1 MLLSVMI
8 LTDRTAPPGFFRL
21 KEQPMA
27 TTYDLLVIGG
37 GNAGLSAAAHLLL
50 RSPSTRVAIVEP
62 SSKHYYQPAWT
73 LVGGGAYDIRNTER
87 NEADF
92 IPKGAEWIQAKA
104 ATFQPEANTVT
115 LEDGQVLSYRH
126 LLVCP
131 GIQLDWSAVK
141 GLTTA
146 LGHDGVSSNY
156 SHAYAPYTWQL
167 IKGLKKGR
175 AIFHNPHTPVK
186 CGGAPH
192 KIMYLAA
199 DHWRK
204 QGVLKDIDIQYWSGA
219 GKLFAVPHYEKTL
232 LKVVERGGIQL
243 NFLWRL
249 EEIDGPA
256 KRARFVGFGET
267 NKDEER
273 WVEYDIM
280 HVTPPQSA
288 PDFIKKSPLANAAGW
303 VDVDKHSLRHNRYAN
318 VWSIGDAAAL
328 PTSKT
333 GAAIRKQTPTVVTNI
348 LAAMA
353 NKEMSASYNGYT
365 SCPLVTG
372 YGKLVLAEFDYDNK
386 PQETFPFDQSK
397 ERWSMYQLKREV
409 LPRMYWNFILRGKA
423 QG

>member
-1 MLLSVMI
+1 M
-8 LTDRTAPPGFFRL
+8 
-21 KEQPMA
+21 
-27 TTYDLLVIGG
+27 
-37 GNAGLSAAAHLLL
+37 
-50 RSPSTRVAIVEP
+50 
-62 SSKHYYQPAWT
+62 
-73 LVGGGAYDIRNTER
+73 
-87 NEADF
+87 
-92 IPKGAEWIQAKA
+92 
-104 ATFQPEANTVT
+104 
-115 LEDGQVLSYRH
+115 
-126 LLVCP
+126 
-131 GIQLDWSAVK
+131 
-141 GLTTA
+141 
-146 LGHDGVSSNY
+146 
-156 SHAYAPYTWQL
+156 
-167 IKGLKKGR
+167 KKGR

-232 LKVVERGGIQL
+232 LKVVERGGIKL
-243 NFLWRL
+243 NFMWRL

-256 KRARFVGFGET
+256 KRARFVGFGEA
-267 NKDEER
+267 NKEEER
-273 WVEYDIM
+273 WVEYDMI

-303 VDVDKHSLRHNRYAN
+303 VDVDKHTLRHNKYPN

-333 GAAIRKQTPTVVTNI
+333 GAAIRKQTPTVVNNI
-348 LAAMA
+348 LATMA
-353 NKEMSASYNGYT
+353 NKAMPASYNGYT

-372 YGKLVLAEFDYDNK
+372 YGKLVLAEFDYENK